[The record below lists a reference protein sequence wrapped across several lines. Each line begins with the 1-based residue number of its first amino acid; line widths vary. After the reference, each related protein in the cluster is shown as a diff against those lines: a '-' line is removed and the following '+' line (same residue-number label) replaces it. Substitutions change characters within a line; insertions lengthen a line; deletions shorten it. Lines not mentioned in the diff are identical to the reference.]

1 MKANIEKIQYTI
13 VLKSMLSPR
22 AGSLQLQIHEI
33 TVTGILEILGHRNRF
48 SGMVLRPD
56 KYLISGSM
64 STSVEKMEYDAV
76 LLRKGERISGGVVTE
91 VGCWELE
98 GFLTVKNLHGRI
110 KEENKRK

>member
-1 MKANIEKIQYTI
+1 M
-13 VLKSMLSPR
+13 
-22 AGSLQLQIHEI
+22 
-33 TVTGILEILGHRNRF
+33 TGILEILGHRNRF
-48 SGMVLRPD
+48 SGTVLQPE
-56 KYLISGSM
+56 KYLISGSL